1 MRRSPRVSSA
11 SRRKSKRLRVSL
23 FYEIADSFAVY
34 AVVCMLDNAVD
45 LAVPRGY
52 TDESGFVI
60 ALCFSLQ
67 IWFQNRRA
75 KTKREDKLMNP
86 ESSKQTVCAS
96 PPDHDST
103 SCEGETPEGNDCE
116 EDKDSN
122 KNRSPPAQ
130 HVRQPSL
137 PPSFPEFDPG
147 YPDVG
152 SELVIDQPPTP
163 LHATSLPVFPSA
175 PTNTCIPTS
184 LIPCFPTPISQP
196 SLPKTTLNYSYTPLW
211 SHDTVINAKELE
223 ELLVTL
229 LSSHMPKTLHATDG
243 QRLESFKGFV
253 NSQCNLLHQKDAEYQ
268 AMLCAI

>member
-1 MRRSPRVSSA
+1 MGVDQVRMPKVSSR
-11 SRRKSKRLRVSL
+11 RRKGRTRLMFTRAQSRELERIYDNNKYPKLRTRLALAAQMNIAERRV
-23 FYEIADSFAVY
+23 
-34 AVVCMLDNAVD
+34 
-45 LAVPRGY
+45 
-52 TDESGFVI
+52 
-60 ALCFSLQ
+60 Q

-86 ESSKQTVCAS
+86 ESSKQIVCAS

-122 KNRSPPAQ
+122 KNRSPLAQ
-130 HVRQPSL
+130 HVPQPSL

-175 PTNTCIPTS
+175 PTNTSIPTS

-196 SLPKTTLNYSYTPLW
+196 SPPKTTLNYSYTPLW